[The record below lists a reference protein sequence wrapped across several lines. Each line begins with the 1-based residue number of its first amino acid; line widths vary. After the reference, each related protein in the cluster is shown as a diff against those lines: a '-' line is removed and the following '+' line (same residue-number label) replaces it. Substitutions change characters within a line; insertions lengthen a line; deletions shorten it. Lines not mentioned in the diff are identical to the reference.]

1 MKFDENLVFTL
12 FIFHLK
18 MTKNLPNFLIVGAA
32 KSGTTSLHN
41 YLNQHPEIFMSDFND
56 KGQNVKEPQFFVKD
70 SVKSRIHFGVWQFEE
85 YMRLFRK
92 SKGYKAV
99 GEASVF
105 YLYYSKEAISNI
117 KKHLGKDVKIIIILR
132 NPIYRAF
139 SAYKHVSKGVKENLS
154 FEEALKSEEK
164 RYFENPFI
172 TPMIRYKDMGMYF
185 NSVSNYIKEFKNVHI
200 LLHDDFAQNT
210 YLELKK
216 IYNFLQVKN
225 LQVDIKNKYNVGA
238 SQWNHRLLKEFF
250 ASENTLKNFFKKYTN
265 KRIKVFLWKLI
276 NLLFRTKNQYIRNE
290 TKDYLIDYFREDI
303 NKLAKLINKDLSL
316 WLK

>member
-1 MKFDENLVFTL
+1 
-12 FIFHLK
+12 

-41 YLNQHPEIFMSDFND
+41 YLNQHPEIFMPDFND
-56 KGQNVKEPQFFVKD
+56 KGENVKEPQFFVKE
-70 SVKSRIHFGVWQFEE
+70 SVQSRIHFGVWQLEE
-85 YMRLFRK
+85 YIRLFRK

-105 YLYYSKEAISNI
+105 YLYYYKEAILNI
-117 KKHLGKDVKIIIILR
+117 KKYLGKDVKIIIILR

-154 FEEALKSEEK
+154 FEEALSSEEK
-164 RYFENPFI
+164 RYFENPSI

-185 NSVSNYIKEFKNVHI
+185 NSVSEYIKEFKNVHI
-200 LLHDDFAQNT
+200 VLHDDFAQNT

-225 LQVDIKNKYNVGA
+225 LQVDTKKKYNVGA
-238 SQWNHRLLKEFF
+238 SQWNHRLLKGFF
-250 ASENTLKNFFKKYTN
+250 VSENSLKNFFRKYAN
-265 KRIKVFLWKLI
+265 ERIKIFLWKVI
-276 NLLFRTKNQYIRNE
+276 NLFFKTKNQYLRKE

>member
-1 MKFDENLVFTL
+1 
-12 FIFHLK
+12 

-41 YLNQHPEIFMSDFND
+41 YLNQHPEIFMPDFND
-56 KGQNVKEPQFFVKD
+56 KGENVKEPQFFVRD
-70 SVKSRIHFGVWQFEE
+70 SVQTRIHFGVWNWNE
-85 YMRLFRK
+85 YIRLFRK
-92 SKGYKAV
+92 SNGYKAI

-105 YLYYSKEAISNI
+105 YLYYSKEAILNI

-154 FEEALKSEEK
+154 FEEALESEEK
-164 RYFENPFI
+164 RYYENLTI

-185 NSVSNYIKEFKNVHI
+185 KSVLEYKKEFKNVHI
-200 LLHDDFAQNT
+200 VLHDDFAKNT
-210 YLELKK
+210 RLELKK

-225 LQVDIKNKYNVGA
+225 LQVDTKKKYNIGA
-238 SQWNHRLLKEFF
+238 LQWNYRFLKRFF
-250 ASENTLKNFFKKYTN
+250 ISENVLKNFFKKHTN
-265 KRIKVFLWKLI
+265 KKTKIFLWKVI
-276 NLLFRTKNQYIRNE
+276 NLLFKTKNQQLRKE
-290 TKDYLIDYFREDI
+290 TKDYLIDYYRKDI
-303 NKLAKLINKDLSL
+303 NELAKLINKDLSL

>member
-1 MKFDENLVFTL
+1 
-12 FIFHLK
+12 

-41 YLNQHPEIFMSDFND
+41 YLNQHPEIFMPNFND
-56 KGQNVKEPQFFVKD
+56 KGENVKEPQFFVKD
-70 SVKSRIHFGVWQFEE
+70 SVQSRIHFGVWKFEE
-85 YMRLFRK
+85 YIRLFRR

-105 YLYYSKEAISNI
+105 YLYYSKEAILNI
-117 KKHLGKDVKIIIILR
+117 KKHLGKEVKIIIILR

-154 FEEALKSEEK
+154 FEEALNSEEK
-164 RYFENPFI
+164 RYFENPSI

-185 NSVSNYIKEFKNVHI
+185 NSVSEYVKEFKNVHI
-200 LLHDDFAQNT
+200 VLHDDFAQNT

-225 LQVDIKNKYNVGA
+225 LQVDTKKKYNVGA
-238 SQWNHRLLKEFF
+238 SQWNHRLLKWVFV
-250 ASENTLKNFFKKYTN
+250 SENPLKNFFKKYTN
-265 KRIKVFLWKLI
+265 KRIKIFLWKVI
-276 NLLFRTKNQYIRNE
+276 NLLFKTKNQYIRKE